1 MRLLAIAISVLG
13 LAAFAFLGVRFW
25 QPSQLWPESS
35 TEVVQLTSEKRVSL
49 QRLRAET
56 KFQPDDYPPL
66 GYTGAET
73 REDEARATAAVNQ
86 VIDAILVQADE
97 SLHAEVPIALI
108 ERAMREVAAL
118 ATEDRD
124 RTQGYLLEI
133 WYILGFRGPTGLFA
147 YGSAYP
153 KPDGFGEPL
162 PPGWIAPDRP
172 RPIGDPVRH
181 SRQKA

>member
-1 MRLLAIAISVLG
+1 MRLLVVAISVLG

-25 QPSQLWPESS
+25 QYSRLWPKPSA
-35 TEVVQLTSEKRVSL
+35 EVVQLTPEKSLLL

-56 KFQPDDYPPL
+56 KFQPNDYPPL
-66 GYTGAET
+66 GYTGAEA

-86 VIDAILVQADE
+86 VIDAILAQASE
-97 SLHAEVPIALI
+97 SLRAEVLIALI
-108 ERAMREVAAL
+108 EKAMREVATL

-133 WYILGFRGPTGLFA
+133 WYILGFKGPTGLFA

-162 PPGWIAPDRP
+162 PPGWIAPDKP
-172 RPIGDPVRH
+172 RPIGDQVRH